1 MEWRLQGEEALII
14 NHRTLDVFTV
24 HKGGNN
30 LYPLPS
36 ALFSM
41 PYISDEPPVEYDI
54 RDMPA
59 RSPKRIEVLD
69 RTPSPPL
76 NSQQSE
82 IFSNSSLLSPNITVR
97 PRFRRIVHSDIAIN
111 VPDPLGRR
119 KGRFAEDAPKD
130 LDIPDLDSDD
140 DDDDEGD
147 YSMPPIP
154 TSISQI

>member
-59 RSPKRIEVLD
+59 RSPKRIEILD
-69 RTPSPPL
+69 RTPK
-76 NSQQSE
+76 NSAE
-82 IFSNSSLLSPNITVR
+82 REFVNFI
-97 PRFRRIVHSDIAIN
+97 IA
-111 VPDPLGRR
+111 
-119 KGRFAEDAPKD
+119 FAKYYGKTT
-130 LDIPDLDSDD
+130 L
-140 DDDDEGD
+140 
-147 YSMPPIP
+147 
-154 TSISQI
+154 